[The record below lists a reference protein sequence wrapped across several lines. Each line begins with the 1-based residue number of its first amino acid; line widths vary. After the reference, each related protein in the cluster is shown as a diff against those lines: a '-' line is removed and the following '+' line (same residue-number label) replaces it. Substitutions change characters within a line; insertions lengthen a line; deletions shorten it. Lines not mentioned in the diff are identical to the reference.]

1 MHTPKARPFTPETG
15 HACRSGVRRARPR
28 AAAVAMGLAGVT
40 MITAIGCGSTPM
52 YKHRHTLEL
61 AAHTPGNPSGTT
73 GPGRLEARSNNGSI
87 TLRQHEEPS
96 IRVVAEVRATSP
108 ERARESQLIATE
120 DASGGLGVSI
130 EWPDGRRESNE
141 GAALYITGPAFHGV
155 HLETS
160 NGSIRASDQF
170 GEGFFDTSNASVR
183 VDRHAG
189 PVTIDTSNG
198 RVSLSLARGER
209 SPFSVRTSNARVG
222 VDLPASF
229 DGVIE
234 TDTSNADV
242 KIRAHDRQLVI
253 RRKSDSSAAVS
264 FGASWESER
273 SRIRTSNGSVS
284 IDAEPLETEYQQ

>member
-1 MHTPKARPFTPETG
+1 
-15 HACRSGVRRARPR
+15 
-28 AAAVAMGLAGVT
+28 MGLAGVT

-61 AAHTPGNPSGTT
+61 AAHAPGNPSGTT
-73 GPGRLEARSNNGSI
+73 GSGRLEARSNNGSI
-87 TLRQHEEPS
+87 TLRRHDQPS

-141 GAALYITGPAFHGV
+141 GASLDITGPAFNGV

-183 VDRHAG
+183 VERHAG

-209 SPFSVRTSNARVG
+209 SPFSIRTSNARVG

-229 DGVIE
+229 DGVVE
-234 TDTSNADV
+234 ANTSNGDV
-242 KIRAHDRQLVI
+242 KFRAHDRPVLV
-253 RRKSDSSAAVS
+253 RRDVGSSASIS
-264 FGASWESER
+264 FGSSWDGQA